1 MGHGFQLAILN
12 NQRVYVVLSG
22 WWYTY
27 PSEKYE
33 FVSWEGWHPIYEM
46 ENKSHVWNL
55 PPDIIYIYV
64 CVCDNYVAYFG
75 LYVALYNNHTST
87 LLLLSP
93 LSSTTST
100 FAASFAASAGPVSEA
115 GAESRPGFPSID
127 GHMDTW
133 SQMEPTY

>member
-1 MGHGFQLAILN
+1 MVIQVCIDDMHLYLYTVDIFICT
-12 NQRVYVVLSG
+12 
-22 WWYTY
+22 YTY
-27 PSEKYE
+27 IPVYT
-33 FVSWEGWHPIYEM
+33 
-46 ENKSHVWNL
+46 
-55 PPDIIYIYV
+55 YIYV